1 MAVILKRTNSA
12 DADFRILVKLLDAEL
27 SERDGPDHAFYD
39 QFNKIDQLR
48 HVVVAYWE
56 GKPAGCGAIK
66 AYAPGTAEVKRMFVK
81 AEFRKRGYA
90 TTILK
95 ALESWAITLD
105 YSTLIL
111 ETGIAQPE
119 AIGLYQR
126 NGYIIM
132 PNYGQYEGVEN
143 SVCMKKAL
151 P

>member
-39 QFNKIDQLR
+39 QFNKIDQIR
-48 HVVVAYWE
+48 HAVVAYWE

-81 AEFRKRGYA
+81 AEFRKRGIA
-90 TTILK
+90 TIILK

-126 NGYIIM
+126 NGYIAM